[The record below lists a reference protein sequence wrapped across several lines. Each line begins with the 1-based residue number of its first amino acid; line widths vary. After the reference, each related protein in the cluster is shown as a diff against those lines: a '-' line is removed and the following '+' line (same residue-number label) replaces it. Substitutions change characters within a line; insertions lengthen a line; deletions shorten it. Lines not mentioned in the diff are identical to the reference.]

1 MKNKQNGVIVD
12 YRASEEIIKNLEK
25 LDLKIILSTVN
36 KAVSPSLCA
45 HPDMQIC
52 KCSENTFVC
61 SPDCYDHY
69 KKVLS
74 EFNVNLI
81 QGGTFLNCNYPQDI
95 AYNVAWIGDS
105 AVHNISYT
113 DQKILDFFKT
123 NNISVINVS
132 QGYSKC
138 NICVVSNNAVITSD
152 RGVYN
157 VLKRNQVDVLLIGE
171 NGIDI
176 FGWDRG
182 FIGGASGKIGDNL
195 LVFCGDFSMH
205 EDCERI
211 KTFCSKY
218 NVECVSLSNERLMDF
233 GSVIYIKNHFV

>member
-12 YRASEEIIKNLEK
+12 YRASDEIIKNLEK
-25 LDLKIILSTVN
+25 LDLKIIFSTEN
-36 KAVSPSLCA
+36 KFVSPDLCG

-52 KCSENTFVC
+52 KCGENTFVC
-61 SPDCYDHY
+61 APDCYDYY

-81 QGGTFLNCNYPQDI
+81 QGGTFLNCNYPEDI

-105 AVHNISYT
+105 AVHNVAYT
-113 DQKILDFFKT
+113 DKKILRFFES
-123 NNISVINVS
+123 NNVSVINVS

-138 NICVVSNNAVITSD
+138 NICVVSDNAVITSD
-152 RGVYN
+152 RGIYN
-157 VLKRNQVDVLLIGE
+157 ILEKNNVDVLLVCE

-182 FIGGASGKIGDNL
+182 FIGGASGKIADNL
-195 LVFCGDFSMH
+195 LVFCGDLSMH
-205 EDCERI
+205 EDFERI
-211 KTFCSKY
+211 IEFCGKY
-218 NVECVSLSNERLMDF
+218 NVECVSLSKERLMDL
-233 GSVIYIKNHFV
+233 GSVVYIKTI